1 MLYNH
6 GGQNS
11 IIADGVI
18 VNKKQ
23 VLKDK
28 DVIIIAN
35 AKLLFSSNGIN
46 YTIYDEG
53 INLEVNEGEV
63 VTVLGSSG
71 SGKTTMLRCINFLE
85 KADKGQLEIDGKI
98 IDMPKAGKKE
108 TVPNGK
114 ELISAE
120 EIRLR

>member
-53 INLEVNEGEV
+53 INLEVKDI
-63 VTVLGSSG
+63 TKRYLPP
-71 SGKTTMLRCINFLE
+71 RE
-85 KADKGQLEIDGKI
+85 K
-98 IDMPKAGKKE
+98 
-108 TVPNGK
+108 
-114 ELISAE
+114 LIS
-120 EIRLR
+120 